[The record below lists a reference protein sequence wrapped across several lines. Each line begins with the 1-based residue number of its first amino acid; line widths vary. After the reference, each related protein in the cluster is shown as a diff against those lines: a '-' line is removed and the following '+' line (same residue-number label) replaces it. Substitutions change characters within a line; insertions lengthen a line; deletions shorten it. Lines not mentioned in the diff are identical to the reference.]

1 MTASS
6 NGFVLLQMNQ
16 TRKGG
21 WKVNNP
27 YGDGA
32 TGLLDRDLDF
42 KGEWLSPFYLYS
54 CLWEIFNLFL
64 VLETNKVVMFQCE
77 RSTPWKTPHL

>member
-1 MTASS
+1 M
-6 NGFVLLQMNQ
+6 
-16 TRKGG
+16 
-21 WKVNNP
+21 NNP

-32 TGLLDRDLDF
+32 TLLLDRDLDC

-64 VLETNKVVMFQCE
+64 VLETNKVVMF
-77 RSTPWKTPHL
+77 

>member
-6 NGFVLLQMNQ
+6 NGFVLGQVNQ
-16 TRKGG
+16 TREGG

-32 TGLLDRDLDF
+32 TGLLDRDPDF
-42 KGEWLSPFYLYS
+42 KGEWLSPFYLHS

-64 VLETNKVVMFQCE
+64 VLETNKVVMF
-77 RSTPWKTPHL
+77 